1 MITRVPQEP
10 ERPDRLHRHSGR
22 ETGTDNS
29 QAPGGA
35 SAIEGNETRT
45 QRWYRQVKAT
55 QRGETGGRESEHPIV
70 PTKSGNRPSWTRRRE
85 GDAASWK
92 WRLEP
97 REGIEPHERVTARAS
112 KPAEGRH
119 HGVTSQMREIRT
131 SGSVG
136 ARGEQSPWATRPF
149 SAPSGSPFRLPQTRA
164 SKVAYFNLIR
174 HVFCRFEVIQ
184 CDYIARTLCV
194 S

>member
-1 MITRVPQEP
+1 MIARVPQEP

-45 QRWYRQVKAT
+45 QRWYRRVKAT
-55 QRGETGGRESEHPIV
+55 KRGETGGRESERPIV

-85 GDAASWK
+85 GDAASWD

-136 ARGEQSPWATRPF
+136 ARGEQSPWATRPN
-149 SAPSGSPFRLPQTRA
+149 GM
-164 SKVAYFNLIR
+164 NLS
-174 HVFCRFEVIQ
+174 VKC
-184 CDYIARTLCV
+184 